1 MTTINDI
8 TAHSSF
14 KFSANGLELNR
25 KTPVCNQITKLL
37 EAISLNFN
45 WPCVFS
51 VHGLSN
57 LTIESVSSSDALC
70 DNCFQYFQILFSNAR
85 SKEQRDSTWG
95 LASATK
101 KDYT

>member
-8 TAHSSF
+8 NAHLTF
-14 KFSANGLELNR
+14 KFSANGFELNR

-37 EAISLNFN
+37 EAISLDFK

-70 DNCFQYFQILFSNAR
+70 DNYLQ
-85 SKEQRDSTWG
+85 
-95 LASATK
+95 
-101 KDYT
+101 